1 MVSRAAPSAV
11 GLAADALDPETS
23 GQRAWYCQFPDCDG
37 QPHQPFDYPHARA
50 AQRPPPG
57 DWDVWWIRA
66 GRGFGKTRAGAE
78 WVREQVE
85 RHPGSRGALVGAT
98 YPDCRD
104 TMVEGETG
112 LLAVLPPSLLRG
124 GSVEDT
130 WHRSLGE
137 LLFSNRARAKLF
149 SSEKPGRLRGPQHHW
164 AWGDEPAEW
173 LDADTEP
180 KTGTRGTTYS
190 NLAFGLRLGAW
201 APLVLTGTPKT
212 VHLILGLLHVDPA
225 ERDSPPPEGVAVTR
239 GTTYD
244 NLAYLTPGYRRRVVD
259 PYAGT
264 TLGRQELDAELLDDD
279 PRAMWKRAQIGAD
292 RAEAPPLDLVA
303 VGVDPPGSTAEA
315 GIVVAGRGTIAPIRR
330 SALRHG
336 YVIGDDS
343 LAGSPAEWGRAAV
356 LAWHAHRADAIVA
369 EANFGG
375 DMVKAT
381 ILGAAA
387 ALIAEHA
394 DEVRRGDR
402 AEADAV
408 MTAPH
413 VVLTHASRGKAI
425 RAEPI
430 AAAYEQHRVHH
441 AGTFP
446 RLEDQMC
453 TWVKGESR
461 WSPDR
466 LDALVWACT
475 WLGLGVGDQAG
486 SYAGLA
492 MARAR
497 VG

>member
-1 MVSRAAPSAV
+1 MPSPYAM
-11 GLAADALDPETS
+11 AADALDPATS
-23 GQRAWYCQFPDCDG
+23 GVRAWYCQLADCDG
-37 QPHQPFDYPHARA
+37 SPHEPFNYPHARA

-78 WVREQVE
+78 WAREQVE
-85 RHPGSRGALVGAT
+85 RQPRSRGALVGAT
-98 YPDCRD
+98 YADARD

-137 LLFSNRARAKLF
+137 LLFANSARAKLF

-173 LDADTEP
+173 LDADVEP

-190 NLAFGLRLGAW
+190 NLAFGLRLGDR

-212 VHLILGLLHVDPA
+212 VHLIVGLLHTDPA
-225 ERDSPPPEGVAVTR
+225 ERDSPPPAGVAVTR

-244 NLAYLTPGYRRRVVD
+244 NLAYLTPGYRRTVVD

-279 PRAMWKRAQIGAD
+279 PRAMWQRAQIAAD
-292 RAEAPPLDLVA
+292 RAALAPELALVA

-315 GIVVAGRGTIAPIRR
+315 GIVVAGRAEKSAGR
-330 SALRHG
+330 SRLRHG
-336 YVIGDDS
+336 YV
-343 LAGSPAEWGRAAV
+343 LADHSRTGSPADWGRAAV
-356 LAWHAHRADAIVA
+356 LAWHAHQADVIAA
-369 EANFGG
+369 EANYGG
-375 DMVKAT
+375 EMVKAT
-381 ILGAAA
+381 VLGAAA

-394 DEVRRGDR
+394 DEVERGDR
-402 AEADAV
+402 AEVDAV
-408 MTAPH
+408 TTTPH
-413 VVLTHASRGKAI
+413 VVLVHATRGKAV

-430 AAAYEQHRVHH
+430 AAAYEQHRIHH

-475 WLGLGVGDQAG
+475 YLGLGVGDQTG
-486 SYAGLA
+486 TYGGLA
-492 MARAR
+492 VAQAR